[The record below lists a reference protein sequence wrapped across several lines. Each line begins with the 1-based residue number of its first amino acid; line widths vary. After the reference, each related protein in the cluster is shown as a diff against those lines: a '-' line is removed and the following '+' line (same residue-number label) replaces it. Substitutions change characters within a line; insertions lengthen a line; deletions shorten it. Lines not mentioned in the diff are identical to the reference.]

1 MAELLTPSSRLSVH
15 VASSMHCAACHCFL
29 SWPVRDSFFFSQLL
43 QPAGFGHTLHV
54 HSVLHP
60 RSCTAQ
66 HDRDVDT
73 HTAPR
78 NLPVLTRC
86 VRHCTQSYVVYTVL
100 LCVFLCALTAWP
112 RFRQLSLGVHLAL
125 GWHAA
130 WCGVHGQPHVAV
142 VDGGVQPSTETNGHD
157 VLLTKWPL
165 HAPPSHHH
173 LHDDDDAASR
183 AD

>member
-1 MAELLTPSSRLSVH
+1 MAELLTASTQLSVH
-15 VASSMHCAACHCFL
+15 VASSMPCAACHCFL
-29 SWPVRDSFFFSQLL
+29 SWPVRDSFCFLL
-43 QPAGFGHTLHV
+43 SIAAASRVWPHSACSLCTLD
-54 HSVLHP
+54 
-60 RSCTAQ
+60 RAQ

-78 NLPVLTRC
+78 NLPVHTRC

-125 GWHAA
+125 GWHAV
-130 WCGVHGQPHVAV
+130 WCGVVNRTWLV
-142 VDGGVQPSTETNGHD
+142 VDVRRTDTTCS
-157 VLLTKWPL
+157 LKKWPL